1 MKKLT
6 LLFAFA
12 CLVCVCAQAKSVVFT
27 LADGTKV
34 YYLLGGETNPKLR
47 FQEGKMLVEAD
58 TYEFSNIKN
67 FYISSED
74 DPNAIENV
82 LSKQNVRVG
91 GNMVVINSSSVKN
104 VDVFAANGAK
114 VSAADSACFP
124 QTNKNFFVAKL
135 FQLLM
140 SCRKSLHTTTTA
152 QML

>member
-82 LSKQNVRVG
+82 LSKQNVRVR

-114 VSAADSACFP
+114 VSADIQRDGDVITVNLNGLPKGMYVVSVG
-124 QTNKNFFVAKL
+124 Q
-135 FQLLM
+135 
-140 SCRKSLHTTTTA
+140 SSLKV
-152 QML
+152 MKR

>member
-6 LLFAFA
+6 LLFVFA
-12 CLVCVCAQAKSVVFT
+12 CLAYAGAMAKSVVFT
-27 LADGTKV
+27 LTDGTKV

-114 VSAADSACFP
+114 VSADIQRDGDVITVNLNGLPKGMYVVSVG
-124 QTNKNFFVAKL
+124 Q
-135 FQLLM
+135 
-140 SCRKSLHTTTTA
+140 SSLKV
-152 QML
+152 MKR

>member
-27 LADGTKV
+27 LTDGTKV

-82 LSKQNVRVG
+82 LSRQNVRVG

-114 VSAADSACFP
+114 VSADIQRDGDVITVNLNGLPKGMYVVSVG
-124 QTNKNFFVAKL
+124 Q
-135 FQLLM
+135 
-140 SCRKSLHTTTTA
+140 SSLKV
-152 QML
+152 MKR

>member
-82 LSKQNVRVG
+82 LSKQNVRVR

-114 VSAADSACFP
+114 VSANIQRDGDVITVNLNGLPKGMYVVSVG
-124 QTNKNFFVAKL
+124 Q
-135 FQLLM
+135 
-140 SCRKSLHTTTTA
+140 SSLKV
-152 QML
+152 MKR